1 MYGDNVTVV
10 GFAGFCKS
18 DIILYLSRIL
28 YVLGEKIAIVDRST
42 EQQLSFSVPIV
53 PSSNNIFE
61 YRGIDIYLR
70 CNNTP
75 LNDIPKNKYSVV
87 FIDFVINPETYEDLS
102 QIKALFIVTDCNK
115 QHTIPLSIWLNNQT
129 ARPVSIRIIRDI
141 VSGKIRPRYI
151 DSLLQAGQKTQM
163 IAKYDFPINEIDY
176 SSRLLSQY
184 DDVFPFA
191 KISKEFKS
199 MLLDCITEIFEK
211 DRNAAIKAIRKA
223 QIGG

>member
-1 MYGDNVTVV
+1 M
-10 GFAGFCKS
+10 
-18 DIILYLSRIL
+18 
-28 YVLGEKIAIVDRST
+28 
-42 EQQLSFSVPIV
+42 
-53 PSSNNIFE
+53 
-61 YRGIDIYLR
+61 R

-87 FIDFVINPETYEDLS
+87 FIDFGINPETYEDLS

-191 KISKEFKS
+191 KFQKNSKVCYLTVSPRYLKRIE
-199 MLLDCITEIFEK
+199 MQLLK
-211 DRNAAIKAIRKA
+211 QLGKA

>member
-28 YVLGEKIAIVDRST
+28 YVLGKKIAIVDRST

-75 LNDIPKNKYSVV
+75 LNDIPK
-87 FIDFVINPETYEDLS
+87 I
-102 QIKALFIVTDCNK
+102 
-115 QHTIPLSIWLNNQT
+115 
-129 ARPVSIRIIRDI
+129 SIRW
-141 VSGKIRPRYI
+141 Y
-151 DSLLQAGQKTQM
+151 
-163 IAKYDFPINEIDY
+163 
-176 SSRLLSQY
+176 LSTL
-184 DDVFPFA
+184 A
-191 KISKEFKS
+191 
-199 MLLDCITEIFEK
+199 
-211 DRNAAIKAIRKA
+211 
-223 QIGG
+223 

>member
-1 MYGDNVTVV
+1 
-10 GFAGFCKS
+10 
-18 DIILYLSRIL
+18 
-28 YVLGEKIAIVDRST
+28 
-42 EQQLSFSVPIV
+42 
-53 PSSNNIFE
+53 
-61 YRGIDIYLR
+61 
-70 CNNTP
+70 
-75 LNDIPKNKYSVV
+75 VV
-87 FIDFVINPETYEDLS
+87 FIDFGINPETYEDLS